1 MFQNPRFTQS
11 ILLPTLCL
19 LFKVTGYKLV
29 KKSCFSGYE
38 SANIPMVGY
47 LDMDYK

>member
-29 KKSCFSGYE
+29 KNLIFLVIK
-38 SANIPMVGY
+38 V
-47 LDMDYK
+47 